1 MDNTKKILFGMID
14 DLSKRGG
21 KKKKELIEEY
31 INARLDKSLKS
42 YYEELMQTYKS
53 LTKRDAA
60 RVLKRVM
67 SSGDSNNDKIF
78 RS

>member
-1 MDNTKKILFGMID
+1 MDNTKKILFGMLD
-14 DLSKRGG
+14 DLSKRKN
-21 KKKKELIEEY
+21 KKKRDLLEEY

-60 RVLKRVM
+60 RVLRM
-67 SSGDSNNDKIF
+67 AASMGRNNND
-78 RS
+78 

>member
-14 DLSKRGG
+14 DLSKRSG
-21 KKKKELIEEY
+21 KKKKDMLEEY

-67 SSGDSNNDKIF
+67 SSGGKQ
-78 RS
+78 

>member
-1 MDNTKKILFGMID
+1 MDNTKKILFSMLD
-14 DLSKRGG
+14 DLSKIGD

-67 SSGDSNNDKIF
+67 SSGDNNNDKIF
-78 RS
+78 HS